1 MIFTTFSRASSNGFL
16 KAEEI
21 NVGTGLELAEEDP
34 TSLNNTHLGMVAVST
49 GQGTEY
55 DGDVSNDEEMSSQV
69 YVSLLDES
77 NETGDLRKSHEV
89 AFEKEGQPM

>member
-1 MIFTTFSRASSNGFL
+1 MIFTKFSVASSNGFL

-21 NVGTGLELAEEDP
+21 IVGTGLELAEEDP
-34 TSLNNTHLGMVAVST
+34 SRLNNTHLGLLAVPT

-89 AFEKEGQPM
+89 SKHE